1 MRLTRIVRQIPHP
14 EYQYLNLIDDI
25 ICRGNE
31 KTGRNGNT
39 RSIFGTN
46 MRFSLENDTIPLLTT
61 KKLAWKTCLKE
72 LFWFMRGDTD
82 NLLLKKRKIY
92 SNSLA

>member
-46 MRFSLENDTIPLLTT
+46 MRFSLENDSLVVLKSNESIIFSIRLL
-61 KKLAWKTCLKE
+61 
-72 LFWFMRGDTD
+72 
-82 NLLLKKRKIY
+82 I
-92 SNSLA
+92 